1 MNAENDF
8 WKNLRNYFTVYLP
21 KQRNASLNTIA
32 SSRQT
37 WNLLLRYISSETGV
51 KLPDI
56 LMETIDAAIVT
67 GFLDHMEST
76 KGWKPSTRNQRLS
89 MIRAFYTYCA
99 CMEPLYFA
107 CSSRLAVIP
116 LKKDVNK
123 SFVMEYMSEAAMREI
138 LKTPDTSKRNGIRD
152 QFFLSLMYDSA
163 ARDCE
168 MLGMKVSD
176 YEEASSSVYLMGK
189 GSKPRLVPVSS
200 ETTEYYRFYKNKFHK
215 DSRPDTPMFY
225 TVRKGDRSQMS
236 DDNVA
241 RFLKKY
247 ADRAREFCNEIPE
260 RVHPHMIRKSRAMH
274 LYQGG
279 MPLSILAEFL
289 GHEDPET
296 TLIYARAD
304 TEMKRKAVEKTE
316 KAHALVYAPQDA
328 AGIWEGNDDI
338 IEMLCRGYA

>member
-1 MNAENDF
+1 MVAENDF

-21 KQRNASLNTIA
+21 KQRNVSPNTIV

-37 WNLLLRYISSETGV
+37 WNLLLRYVSSEAGM
-51 KLPDI
+51 KLNDI
-56 LMETIDAAIVT
+56 TMDTVDAAMVM
-67 GFLDHMEST
+67 GFLDHMERER
-76 KGWKPSTRNQRLS
+76 GWKTSTRNQRLS
-89 MIRAFYTYCA
+89 MIRAFFSYCSS
-99 CMEPLYFA
+99 MEPLHYAF
-107 CSSRLAVIP
+107 SSRLAAIP
-116 LKKDVNK
+116 LKKDVNR
-123 SFVMEYMSEAAMREI
+123 SFVLEYMSEDAIREI
-138 LKTPDTSKRNGIRD
+138 LNAPDTSKRNGIRD

-176 YEEASSSVYLMGK
+176 YEETSSSVYLMGK
-189 GSKPRLVPVSS
+189 GSKPRLVPVSP
-200 ETTEYYRFYKNKFHK
+200 ETTEYCRFYKERFHK
-215 DSRPDTPMFY
+215 NSDPDTPMFY
-225 TVRKGDRSQMS
+225 TIRKGNKTQMS

-247 ADRAREFCNEIPE
+247 ANEARARCSEIPE
-260 RVHPHMIRKSRAMH
+260 HVHPHMLRKSRAMH

-304 TEMKRKAVEKTE
+304 TEMKRKAMEKTE
-316 KAHALVYAPQDA
+316 KDHALIYTPQDVTP
-328 AGIWEGNDDI
+328 IWEGNDDI
-338 IEMLCRGYA
+338 IEMLCRGFS